1 MAQLFVADDLFA
13 WRATV
18 TLVPRVRI
26 QPDIHRGD
34 TCIFRDK
41 GATVFKK
48 WANSGLFYIY
58 FSLFIHILIF
68 YNK

>member
-34 TCIFRDK
+34 ACIFRDK
-41 GATVFKK
+41 GAIVFFLKM
-48 WANSGLFYIY
+48 GQPRPVLHLF
-58 FSLFIHILIF
+58 
-68 YNK
+68 